1 MKKFITLL
9 SAFAL
14 LTSCHF
20 LDEKPTTSLGDE
32 DAYGST
38 GALEAQIYGILTKF
52 QGDAMIT
59 GCMHEYLQDCSGLIH
74 WGDAPTGHAPS
85 RLLSTPIIRI
95 ITKSIAA
102 FSRWWTEPRAC
113 WSICLLL
120 RWTKASR
127 PRSQARQVFT
137 AALPI
142 TSWFAAGVTCRSA
155 RQPPRIMRKPMRP
168 VILSGTCMPRSFRT

>member
-74 WGDAPTGHAPS
+74 WGDAPTFLTDPQQ
-85 RLLSTPIIRI
+85 
-95 ITKSIAA
+95 
-102 FSRWWTEPRAC
+102 
-113 WSICLLL
+113 
-120 RWTKASR
+120 RWTCSFAFTQYAYHPYNYNAPAGASAFFFGGR
-127 PRSQARQVFT
+127 R
-137 AALPI
+137 L
-142 TSWFAAGVTCRSA
+142 
-155 RQPPRIMRKPMRP
+155 
-168 VILSGTCMPRSFRT
+168 

>member
-52 QGDAMIT
+52 QGDAQRDVVFVPIP
-59 GCMHEYLQDCSGLIH
+59 GRK
-74 WGDAPTGHAPS
+74 HA
-85 RLLSTPIIRI
+85 
-95 ITKSIAA
+95 
-102 FSRWWTEPRAC
+102 
-113 WSICLLL
+113 
-120 RWTKASR
+120 
-127 PRSQARQVFT
+127 
-137 AALPI
+137 
-142 TSWFAAGVTCRSA
+142 
-155 RQPPRIMRKPMRP
+155 
-168 VILSGTCMPRSFRT
+168 

>member
-9 SAFAL
+9 TAFAL

-59 GCMHEYLQDCSGLIH
+59 GCMHEFLQDCSGLIH
-74 WGDAPTGHAPS
+74 WGDAPTFLTDPQQRWTCSFAFTQYAYHPYNYKEYCGFFAVVDRAT
-85 RLLSTPIIRI
+85 RLLEHLPSSSVDEGF
-95 ITKSIAA
+95 KA
-102 FSRWWTEPRAC
+102 
-113 WSICLLL
+113 CLLL
-120 RWTKASR
+120 PGSR
-127 PRSQARQVFT
+127 
-137 AALPI
+137 L
-142 TSWFAAGVTCRSA
+142 G
-155 RQPPRIMRKPMRP
+155 
-168 VILSGTCMPRSFRT
+168 